1 MLRCSCQRAALIAPP
16 AVVFN
21 RVHPGKATRAMAARF
36 ASNPTHYEMRG
47 SVCFG
52 RWPARMQEWSLHHLV
67 DRIDRAS

>member
-1 MLRCSCQRAALIAPP
+1 MHRSASGGL
-16 AVVFN
+16 N
-21 RVHPGKATRAMAARF
+21 RVTQRKGDSGYASRV